1 MCALRCEGGRP
12 RARPWRSVA
21 AVVRCHGRRAAGG
34 AGANRAD
41 RNAAAGVRCRS
52 LRRLLDQVIA
62 RQREL
67 GARYAAAR
75 GARARAA
82 IRDEAR
88 RFIVETLVSQV
99 FPAWMGMPSA
109 GGPQATA
116 SLPHQPGMYIS
127 CSYFLTAALQNA
139 GLVLESRAR
148 FAQAPAAWI
157 EKALLPPGGQIHRY
171 GNLSPEELERRL
183 VELGDG
189 LYVVG
194 LNIHVG
200 FIVVRDRHA
209 RFVHSSYT
217 PPGTVVDEPVV
228 SSVAIALSR
237 SQGLLDQPAVP
248 GRPHRRDVAAPPAG
262 PRAAAVEG
270 RLVGNRSSDRRGLPS
285 SPRRGARGSEAAS
298 ARLRRGSRRARDPGV
313 HQARTAEVSGRRVR
327 VLRARARRWP
337 WRRARRS
344 MRRASPGGSWS

>member
-1 MCALRCEGGRP
+1 MP
-12 RARPWRSVA
+12 RATPRSSEQVA
-21 AVVRCHGRRAAGG
+21 ARR
-34 AGANRAD
+34 
-41 RNAAAGVRCRS
+41 S
-52 LRRLLDQVIA
+52 
-62 RQREL
+62 EL

-88 RFIVETLVSQV
+88 RFIVDTLESRV

-157 EKALLPPGGQIHRY
+157 ERALLPPGGQIHRY

-183 VELGDG
+183 VELGEG

-194 LNIHVG
+194 LDIHVG
-200 FIVVRDRHA
+200 FIVVRDGHA
-209 RFVHSSYT
+209 WFVHSSYT
-217 PPGTVVDEPVV
+217 PPGTVVERAGRLVGGDRA
-228 SSVAIALSR
+228 VAA
-237 SQGLLDQPAVP
+237 QGLLDEPAVP
-248 GRPHRRDVAAPPAG
+248 RRSHRRDVAAAPAG

-270 RLVGNRSSDRRGLPS
+270 RLVG
-285 SPRRGARGSEAAS
+285 
-298 ARLRRGSRRARDPGV
+298 
-313 HQARTAEVSGRRVR
+313 
-327 VLRARARRWP
+327 
-337 WRRARRS
+337 
-344 MRRASPGGSWS
+344 

>member
-1 MCALRCEGGRP
+1 LRREGGGAP
-12 RARPWRSVA
+12 RRPWLFA
-21 AVVRCHGRRAAGG
+21 PAVVVVMAVAQPATLAQTGPTGTPPAGFDPGRYG
-34 AGANRAD
+34 
-41 RNAAAGVRCRS
+41 
-52 LRRLLDQVIA
+52 LLLQQVIA

-75 GARARAA
+75 GAAARSA
-82 IRDEAR
+82 IREEAR
-88 RFIVETLVSQV
+88 RFVVETLVSQV

-109 GGPQATA
+109 GGSQATA

-139 GLVLESRAR
+139 GLVLAHRAR

-157 EKALLPPGGQIHRY
+157 ERALLPPGGQIHRY
-171 GNLSPEELERRL
+171 GNLAPEDLERRL

-200 FIVVRDRHA
+200 FIVVRNRHA

-228 SSVAIALSR
+228 SSMAIALSR
-237 SQGLLDQPAVP
+237 SKGYWVSPLFRDDRLVEMWLRRQPVP
-248 GRPHRRDVAAPPAG
+248 APPQWKG
-262 PRAAAVEG
+262 VWSET
-270 RLVGNRSSDRRGLPS
+270 
-285 SPRRGARGSEAAS
+285 GS
-298 ARLRRGSRRARDPGV
+298 
-313 HQARTAEVSGRRVR
+313 
-327 VLRARARRWP
+327 
-337 WRRARRS
+337 
-344 MRRASPGGSWS
+344 

>member
-1 MCALRCEGGRP
+1 LRREGRTGP
-12 RARPWRSVA
+12 RRGWLFAPAIVAVIAVA
-21 AVVRCHGRRAAGG
+21 APAARAQTGPTGTPPAGFDPGRYA
-34 AGANRAD
+34 
-41 RNAAAGVRCRS
+41 VM
-52 LRRLLDQVIA
+52 LQHVTA

-67 GARYAAAR
+67 GVRYAAAR
-75 GARARAA
+75 GARDRSA

-88 RFIVETLVSQV
+88 RFVVETLVSQI

-157 EKALLPPGGQIHRY
+157 ERALLPPGGQIHRY
-171 GNLSPEELERRL
+171 GNLPPEDLERRL

-228 SSVAIALSR
+228 SSLAIALSR
-237 SQGLLDQPAVP
+237 SKGYWISPLFRDDRLVEMWLRRQPVP
-248 GRPHRRDVAAPPAG
+248 APPHWKG
-262 PRAAAVEG
+262 VW
-270 RLVGNRSSDRRGLPS
+270 
-285 SPRRGARGSEAAS
+285 SET
-298 ARLRRGSRRARDPGV
+298 G
-313 HQARTAEVSGRRVR
+313 T
-327 VLRARARRWP
+327 
-337 WRRARRS
+337 
-344 MRRASPGGSWS
+344 

>member
-1 MCALRCEGGRP
+1 LRREG
-12 RARPWRSVA
+12 RA
-21 AVVRCHGRRAAGG
+21 GQRRAGLFASTVVAFLGVAEPAALAQTGPTGTPPAGFD
-34 AGANRAD
+34 AGRY
-41 RNAAAGVRCRS
+41 G
-52 LRRLLDQVIA
+52 LLLQQVTA

-75 GARARAA
+75 GAHDRSA

-88 RFIVETLVSQV
+88 RFVVETLVSQV

-139 GLVLESRAR
+139 GLVLESRTR

-157 EKALLPPGGQIHRY
+157 ERALLPPGGQIHRY
-171 GNLSPEELERRL
+171 GNLSPEDLERRL

-228 SSVAIALSR
+228 SSMAIALSR
-237 SQGLLDQPAVP
+237 SKGYWISPLFRDDRLVELWLRRQPVP
-248 GRPHRRDVAAPPAG
+248 APPQWKG
-262 PRAAAVEG
+262 VWSET
-270 RLVGNRSSDRRGLPS
+270 
-285 SPRRGARGSEAAS
+285 GS
-298 ARLRRGSRRARDPGV
+298 
-313 HQARTAEVSGRRVR
+313 
-327 VLRARARRWP
+327 
-337 WRRARRS
+337 
-344 MRRASPGGSWS
+344 

>member
-1 MCALRCEGGRP
+1 MLE
-12 RARPWRSVA
+12 
-21 AVVRCHGRRAAGG
+21 
-34 AGANRAD
+34 
-41 RNAAAGVRCRS
+41 
-52 LRRLLDQVIA
+52 QVTA

-88 RFIVETLVSQV
+88 RFVVETLVSQV

-157 EKALLPPGGQIHRY
+157 EQALLPPGGQIHRY
-171 GNLSPEELERRL
+171 GNLSPEDLERRL

-189 LYVVG
+189 PL
-194 LNIHVG
+194 
-200 FIVVRDRHA
+200 RR
-209 RFVHSSYT
+209 RPEHSRR
-217 PPGTVVDEPVV
+217 
-228 SSVAIALSR
+228 L
-237 SQGLLDQPAVP
+237 
-248 GRPHRRDVAAPPAG
+248 HRRP
-262 PRAAAVEG
+262 
-270 RLVGNRSSDRRGLPS
+270 
-285 SPRRGARGSEAAS
+285 
-298 ARLRRGSRRARDPGV
+298 RRARPV
-313 HQARTAEVSGRRVR
+313 RAFQLHAARDGR
-327 VLRARARRWP
+327 
-337 WRRARRS
+337 
-344 MRRASPGGSWS
+344 G

>member
-1 MCALRCEGGRP
+1 MSASRSDRPAP
-12 RARPWRSVA
+12 RAAVAVAIAVAVLVAPGPAAAASAPIGPTGTPPAGFDPARYSAFLEQVA
-21 AVVRCHGRRAAGG
+21 A
-34 AGANRAD
+34 
-41 RNAAAGVRCRS
+41 
-52 LRRLLDQVIA
+52 
-62 RQREL
+62 QRTAL

-75 GARARAA
+75 GTRARAA
-82 IRDEAR
+82 IRAEAR
-88 RFIVETLVSQV
+88 RFIVDTLESRV

-157 EKALLPPGGQIHRY
+157 ERALLPPGGQIHRY
-171 GNLSPEELERRL
+171 GNLSPDELEHRL

-209 RFVHSSYT
+209 WFVHSSYT
-217 PPGTVVDEPVV
+217 PPGTVVSEPVAT
-228 SSVAIALSR
+228 SMAIALSQAKGYWVSPLFR
-237 SQGLLDQPAVP
+237 DDRIVEMWLRRQPVP
-248 GRPHRRDVAAPPAG
+248 APPQWKG
-262 PRAAAVEG
+262 VWSE
-270 RLVGNRSSDRRGLPS
+270 S
-285 SPRRGARGSEAAS
+285 GS
-298 ARLRRGSRRARDPGV
+298 
-313 HQARTAEVSGRRVR
+313 
-327 VLRARARRWP
+327 
-337 WRRARRS
+337 
-344 MRRASPGGSWS
+344 